1 MLLWRQS
8 PQPEYSVLIREMDLT
23 FQFNFRRI
31 LSYQFKIQP
40 IIFQRSRKILQIS
53 DLCSKSK
60 IRQSN
65 FQLTVTTPLR
75 FYEENLENY
84 SCLFSRACIFV
95 FSRIDKNCER
105 LAQQNTSRILHT
117 ETCQSLTP
125 L

>member
-1 MLLWRQS
+1 MLLWR
-8 PQPEYSVLIREMDLT
+8 QPEYSVLIREMDLT

-95 FSRIDKNCER
+95 FSRELTKAAKDLRNKTR
-105 LAQQNTSRILHT
+105 LEFYTLKHVKA
-117 ETCQSLTP
+117 
-125 L
+125 

>member
-8 PQPEYSVLIREMDLT
+8 RQPEYSVLIREMDLT

-60 IRQSN
+60 IRRSN

-95 FSRIDKNCER
+95 FSRELTKAAKDLRNKTR
-105 LAQQNTSRILHT
+105 LEFYTLKHVKA
-117 ETCQSLTP
+117 
-125 L
+125 